1 MLYRVYLNVWRMSLE
16 WRYHNVSVMVTSSCR
31 VVRGGGCLHGRQ
43 SSRRC
48 RCRRQTAVYRRA
60 DSEREYKLDHKTTN
74 RRRERRTAVQDPPR
88 HSPTNKHQQPH
99 HVAVCTEN
107 QSVNQSI
114 SVLRRFMYKLL
125 LSERFTGLWKTNSV
139 LITHWFTTKVT
150 TSPNRNWFAL
160 VDDDE
165 QWTVI

>member
-1 MLYRVYLNVWRMSLE
+1 MREPEKSQKVSDSHRNDVSPLTQGLRYRAACD
-16 WRYHNVSVMVTSSCR
+16 VSVMVTSSCR
-31 VVRGGGCLHGRQ
+31 VVRGGGCLRGRQ

-60 DSEREYKLDHKTTN
+60 DSVREYELDHKTTN
-74 RRRERRTAVQDPPR
+74 RRRERRTAVQDSPR

-125 LSERFTGLWKTNSV
+125 LRGLLAYER
-139 LITHWFTTKVT
+139 LIQF
-150 TSPNRNWFAL
+150 
-160 VDDDE
+160 
-165 QWTVI
+165 